1 MVFCPTVF
9 SVNPIHLHMLFTYQL
24 SVMSAIKQTALRE
37 LSVNAVMMLQES
49 FLQASLS
56 KIKQI
61 YMKHK
66 GGLIARFAVHGK

>member
-1 MVFCPTVF
+1 
-9 SVNPIHLHMLFTYQL
+9 MLFTYKL
-24 SVMSAIKQTALRE
+24 SVTSAIKQTALRE